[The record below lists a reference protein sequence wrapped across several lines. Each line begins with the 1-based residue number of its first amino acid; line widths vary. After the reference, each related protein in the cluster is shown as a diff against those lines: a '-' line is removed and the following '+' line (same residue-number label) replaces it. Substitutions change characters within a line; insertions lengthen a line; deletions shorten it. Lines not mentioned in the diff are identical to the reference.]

1 MAAQVAAMLLI
12 DDFENND
19 GLSRLGTSWRLVTD
33 RVMGGISVGRMSLKE
48 IDGRRALCMKGDLS
62 LENNGGFV
70 QVILDLN
77 PAGHFNAESY
87 TGIHVV
93 VRGNGESYNLH
104 LKTADIR
111 FPWQSYRSAFQAG
124 PDWREIRLPFKGF
137 ESYRIDRPLD
147 TGQLTR
153 LGLVAIGRAF
163 TADLCVAQVGLYQDR
178 L

>member
-1 MAAQVAAMLLI
+1 MIAQVTAMLLI
-12 DDFENND
+12 DDFENID

-33 RVMGGISVGRMSLKE
+33 RVMGGVSTGRMLLKE
-48 IDGRRALCMKGDLS
+48 IYGRRALCMSGDLS
-62 LENNGGFV
+62 LENNGGFI

-77 PAGHFNAESY
+77 PAGYFNAESY

-111 FPWQSYRSAFQAG
+111 FPWQSYRSTFQAY
-124 PDWREIRLPFKGF
+124 PDWREIHLPFQGF
-137 ESYRIDRPLD
+137 ESYRVESPLD

-178 L
+178 P